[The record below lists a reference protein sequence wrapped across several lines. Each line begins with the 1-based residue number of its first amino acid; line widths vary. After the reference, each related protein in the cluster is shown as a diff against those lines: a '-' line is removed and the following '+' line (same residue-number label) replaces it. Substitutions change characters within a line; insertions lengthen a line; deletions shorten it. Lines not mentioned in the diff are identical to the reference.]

1 MPDPG
6 FLREQTLR
14 NYDYSWERLQGDPD
28 LRSKFWRH
36 NVADFLPR
44 QELCIDPA
52 WFAGRRVLDAG
63 CGGGRWTYGLQQLGC
78 EVTAFDAS
86 AAAVEFVRSNIAEG
100 ATQVH
105 QANIFELPPEV
116 AGQQYDLVFSW
127 GVLHHTGDTFRA
139 LSTIAPLVKSDGV
152 LYVYLYGKRSW
163 GALKRLLVKTS
174 RAVLLPFPPRLKF
187 AFFRAL
193 LGEYKAG
200 LAMDVLG
207 STIAHRYTQEEV
219 DGWLAQLEFQHV
231 VRTIPTDE
239 IYRKAYNDGCSAV
252 PHFLE
257 PAEPPYWFDAWREE
271 NYQNLLRR
279 DMHDAE
285 APGSPENSGPSGDAD
300 QSESSSA

>member
-1 MPDPG
+1 VLVEGSTIPNTHVD
-6 FLREQTLR
+6 
-14 NYDYSWERLQGDPD
+14 
-28 LRSKFWRH
+28 RSIGK
-36 NVADFLPR
+36 L
-44 QELCIDPA
+44 IS
-52 WFAGRRVLDAG
+52 DAG
-63 CGGGRWTYGLQQLGC
+63 
-78 EVTAFDAS
+78 
-86 AAAVEFVRSNIAEG
+86 G
-100 ATQVH
+100 ALE
-105 QANIFELPPEV
+105 N
-116 AGQQYDLVFSW
+116 AGQ
-127 GVLHHTGDTFRA
+127 
-139 LSTIAPLVKSDGV
+139 
-152 LYVYLYGKRSW
+152 
-163 GALKRLLVKTS
+163 
-174 RAVLLPFPPRLKF
+174 
-187 AFFRAL
+187 AFH
-193 LGEYKAG
+193 KAG